1 MSNEFTCKYSAAEI
15 NKAVQALA
23 LPASLQ
29 GVDDWKG
36 SREIGGNVAAHLSAV
51 NGKALALG
59 VCQVFGDFF
68 FGAESRANILK
79 GIKSARVRRAFEVAT
94 AETIRLPRALGADDM
109 LTFYRAFERSRMEQ
123 TPLAKAKG
131 EALAEAV
138 APTEAV
144 APAATP
150 VEAIVSENNPIY
162 FNRDDVT
169 FALKSERIK
178 TAQRIKALRASN
190 KALRMQ
196 LADAIAALGSKTKKV
211 SKAKQAA

>member
-1 MSNEFTCKYSAAEI
+1 MSNEFICKYSTAEI
-15 NKAVQALA
+15 NKAVSALT

-29 GVDDWKG
+29 GVEDWKG
-36 SREIGGNVAAHLSAV
+36 SKEIGGNVAAHLSAV

-94 AETIRLPRALGADDM
+94 AETIRLPRALSADDM

-123 TPLAKAKG
+123 TPLAKAK
-131 EALAEAV
+131 EE
-138 APTEAV
+138 APTESV
-144 APAATP
+144 APAEVVAP
-150 VEAIVSENNPIY
+150 VEALTVGHAVAVDTLKVE
-162 FNRDDVT
+162 RDRT
-169 FALKSERIK
+169 AKRI
-178 TAQRIKALRASN
+178 RALRAAN

-196 LADAIAALGSKTKKV
+196 LADALALIGT
-211 SKAKQAA
+211 KAKKATKVRQVA

>member
-15 NKAVQALA
+15 NKVVTALT
-23 LPASLQ
+23 LPSSLQ
-29 GVDDWKG
+29 GVDSWNG

-94 AETIRLPRALGADDM
+94 AETIRLPRSLSADEM

-123 TPLAKAKG
+123 TPLAKAKE
-131 EALAEAV
+131 EAPV
-138 APTEAV
+138 EAV
-144 APAATP
+144 APAEAAPAEGLTIGEATA
-150 VEAIVSENNPIY
+150 V
-162 FNRDDVT
+162 DT
-169 FALKSERIK
+169 LKAERARTAKRIK
-178 TAQRIKALRASN
+178 TLRASN
-190 KALRMQ
+190 RALRLQ
-196 LADAIAALGSKTKKV
+196 LADALAMLNKPKKA
-211 SKAKQAA
+211 SKAKVA

>member
-15 NKAVQALA
+15 NKAVSELT

-29 GVDDWKG
+29 GVEDWKG
-36 SREIGGNVAAHLSAV
+36 SKEIGGNVAAHLSAV

-123 TPLAKAKG
+123 TPIAKVKE

-144 APAATP
+144 APA
-150 VEAIVSENNPIY
+150 EALSIDHAVAVDTLKAE
-162 FNRDDVT
+162 RD
-169 FALKSERIK
+169 R
-178 TAQRIKALRASN
+178 TAKRIKALRSAN
-190 KALRMQ
+190 KALRLQ
-196 LADAIAALGSKTKKV
+196 LADALAMLNKPKKATKV
-211 SKAKQAA
+211 RQVA

>member
-15 NKAVQALA
+15 NKAVTALT

-94 AETIRLPRALGADDM
+94 AETIRLPRSLSSEEM

-123 TPLAKAKG
+123 TPLAKVKEEAPVPAPAPAEAAPA
-131 EALAEAV
+131 EALTIGKATAV
-138 APTEAV
+138 DTLKIE
-144 APAATP
+144 
-150 VEAIVSENNPIY
+150 
-162 FNRDDVT
+162 RD
-169 FALKSERIK
+169 R
-178 TAQRIKALRASN
+178 TAKRMKALRAAN

-196 LADAIAALGSKTKKV
+196 LADALSLIGT
-211 SKAKQAA
+211 KAKKATKVRQVA